1 MRSVIIK
8 VKSKKG
14 FCAAN
19 LNVNDKWIIKNDI
32 HVPEKICMHAFYVL
46 YPWIQVLRMD
56 GNIPWAVENEIEV
69 PCIDCDNMVIFSIKG
84 VENEEWFGNK

>member
-1 MRSVIIK
+1 MRKVIIK

-19 LNVNDKWIIKNDI
+19 HNVNDSWEIKDDI
-32 HVPEKICMHAFYVL
+32 HVPFGICMHAFYVL

-56 GNIPWAVENEIEV
+56 GKIPWSINNEIDV
-69 PCIDCDNMVIFSIKG
+69 PCIDSENLVIFSLKG
-84 VENEEWFGNK
+84 EEYEE